1 MKLGQTK
8 RLLYVSY
15 IIIIV
20 VVAEII
26 FLQLLVNIYIYIN

>member
-20 VVAEII
+20 VAEII
-26 FLQLLVNIYIYIN
+26 FLQLLVNICIN